1 MRNVSLVGREEDESK
16 FHKCHKSVHTAKLAA
31 ENELPS
37 PQTAGWDPIPRHW
50 KDGPEKHL

>member
-31 ENELPS
+31 EN
-37 PQTAGWDPIPRHW
+37 
-50 KDGPEKHL
+50 